1 MQLEENQTYSTKQ
14 MQEFFGVSESTWKKK
29 KNELLANFGIYYEY
43 KLVIEGRNWNYYI
56 YKKIGE
62 YVPLPKKGEKRDQI
76 YQQGIMEIISEDN
89 VQTAANVARRL
100 YLENYDIS
108 QLKHKE
114 DTVYAN
120 TRANMR
126 IMFGTGIGGTGTE
139 GAIMEKIWCRKEKE
153 QNKYIPLTDKEI
165 KAFFDLYTNEKE
177 SSKEYELELFNDYQ
191 NGLIT
196 KEEMYAAIGE
206 QGLTC
211 FISAKEAYKTKYG
224 FYPIKVPVYEIGA
237 FTNETKF
244 TFEGENE

>member
-1 MQLEENQTYSTKQ
+1 
-14 MQEFFGVSESTWKKK
+14 
-29 KNELLANFGIYYEY
+29 
-43 KLVIEGRNWNYYI
+43 
-56 YKKIGE
+56 
-62 YVPLPKKGEKRDQI
+62 
-76 YQQGIMEIISEDN
+76 MEIISEDN

-126 IMFGTGIGGTGTE
+126 IMFGTGVGGMGTE
-139 GAIMEKIWCRKEKE
+139 GAIMEKVWCRKEKDW
-153 QNKYIPLTDKEI
+153 NRYVRLTEEEI

-177 SSKEYELELFNDYQ
+177 SSKEYELELFNDYHT
-191 NGLIT
+191 GLIT

-206 QGLTC
+206 QGLSC
-211 FISAKEAYKTKYG
+211 FLAAKEAYKAKYG

-237 FTNETKF
+237 FTNETIL
-244 TFEGENE
+244 N